1 MSCEDIKLELP
12 AKAEYTTSLRLLASG
27 IASRAGFDVD
37 TMEDIKLVVSEML
50 VMAIKDDFEK
60 FVTHIRLCDKYLSI
74 FSLVEEDQKDDL
86 SIKIMEALCDE
97 LEIQE
102 DSVCV
107 KFKRGA

>member
-1 MSCEDIKLELP
+1 MKE
-12 AKAEYTTSLRLLASG
+12 
-27 IASRAGFDVD
+27 
-37 TMEDIKLVVSEML
+37 MEQETKVE
-50 VMAIKDDFEK
+50 
-60 FVTHIRLCDKYLSI
+60 TQ
-74 FSLVEEDQKDDL
+74 EEDQKDDL